1 MPILLLL
8 LSLLAAAAP
17 RALSAQVIRG
27 NLLDQDTERPLA
39 GATMTLLGR
48 DSVERARVVT
58 DSAGAFLLQGEEP
71 GAFLLRAE
79 LPGFQSAISPAF
91 RLGTGDTL
99 DVEYYVSTRIVV
111 LEPLVVTGRKRR
123 PSGPIRGFYERVERR
138 AWGHFFTRADV
149 ERLRPIHTT
158 ELLRRVA
165 GVHLSPRGLGGGH
178 HVTVRGG
185 CYPSVWVDGV
195 LVRLMGS
202 TIDDLVSPLDLEGME
217 VYRSAAQAPAEYGG
231 LRGGCAVILLWTRR
245 GP

>member
-8 LSLLAAAAP
+8 LALLTAAP

-27 NLLDQDTERPLA
+27 NLFDQDTERPLA

-48 DSVERARVVT
+48 DSVARASVVT
-58 DSAGAFLLQGEEP
+58 DSAGAFLLQGEGP

-79 LPGFQSAISPAF
+79 LSGFQSATSPTF

-111 LEPLVVTGRKRR
+111 LEPLVVTGRARR
-123 PSGPIRGFYERVERR
+123 PAGPIRGYYERLERR
-138 AWGHFFTRADV
+138 AWGRFFTRQDV
-149 ERLRPIHTT
+149 ERLRPVTTT
-158 ELLRRVA
+158 ELLRRVP
-165 GVHLSPRGLGGGH
+165 GVSLTPRTLGGGH
-178 HVTVRGG
+178 HVVVRGG
-185 CYPSVWVDGV
+185 CSPSVWVDGV

-217 VYRSAAQAPAEYGG
+217 VYRSAAEAPVEYGG
-231 LRGGCAVILLWTRR
+231 LKGGCAVILLWTRH